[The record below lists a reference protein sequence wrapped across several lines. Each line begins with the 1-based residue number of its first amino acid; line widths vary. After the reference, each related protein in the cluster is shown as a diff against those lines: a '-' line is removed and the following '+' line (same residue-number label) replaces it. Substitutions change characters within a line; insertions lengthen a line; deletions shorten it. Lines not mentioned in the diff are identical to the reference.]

1 MKERRRGGGGLEKK
15 FSSNEKKKKEEK
27 TLSCQN
33 SMSLYLKRELV
44 IGRESE
50 GRRGLETRG
59 DRGEGSSAV

>member
-1 MKERRRGGGGLEKK
+1 MKERRRGGVEKK
-15 FSSNEKKKKEEK
+15 FSGNEKKKKEEK

-33 SMSLYLKRELV
+33 SMSLYLKGELV

>member
-1 MKERRRGGGGLEKK
+1 MKERRRGGGVEKK
-15 FSSNEKKKKEEK
+15 FSGNEKKKKEEK

-33 SMSLYLKRELV
+33 SMSLYLKGELV